1 MSTPLRGTMQMKSFP
16 TIVAGSAA
24 TVLMLNGLAFAQQ
37 PPQQQQQQ
45 PQQGQTQQLSNRDVR
60 QFMTQIERDINQ
72 MMQTGNT
79 SRLRQWTQSHV
90 ADNAV
95 FSGTRSIVGEGQS
108 KLFAAATI
116 TKQDLLRLQHFAL
129 SSMPELLG
137 SPQEYRLNIQVVNI
151 QPVGDSA
158 ALVKSHIS
166 ESRTLGGGRGE
177 FGGRTGQ
184 GEFGGRMGQREQ
196 QFTTGQGQES
206 QGDEFAEEEGTQ
218 QSFGRGGQQRGA
230 QRGQQAGLQLETHAT
245 CSHLVEQN
253 RSSGRVQIAMGICEA
268 ETDTQF

>member
-1 MSTPLRGTMQMKSFP
+1 MKSLP
-16 TIVAGSAA
+16 IIVAGSAG
-24 TVLMLNGLAFAQQ
+24 TVLMLSGLAFAQQ
-37 PPQQQQQQ
+37 PSQQQQQQ
-45 PQQGQTQQLSNRDVR
+45 PQQSQTQQLSNRDVR
-60 QFMTQIERDINQ
+60 QFMSQIERDINQ

-116 TKQDLLRLQHFAL
+116 TKPDLLRLQQFAL
-129 SSMPELLG
+129 SSMPELMG
-137 SPQEYRLNIQVVNI
+137 APEAYQLNIQVVNV

-158 ALVKSHIS
+158 ALVKSRIS
-166 ESRTLGGGRGE
+166 ESRTLGSGRGE

-184 GEFGGRMGQREQ
+184 GEFGGRMGQRQQ

-206 QGDEFAEEEGTQ
+206 QDDEFAEDAGPQ
-218 QSFGRGGQQRGA
+218 QPFGRGGQQRGS
-230 QRGQQAGLQLETHAT
+230 QRGQQAGLQLETHST

-253 RSSGRVQIAMGICEA
+253 RSSGRLQIAMGICDA